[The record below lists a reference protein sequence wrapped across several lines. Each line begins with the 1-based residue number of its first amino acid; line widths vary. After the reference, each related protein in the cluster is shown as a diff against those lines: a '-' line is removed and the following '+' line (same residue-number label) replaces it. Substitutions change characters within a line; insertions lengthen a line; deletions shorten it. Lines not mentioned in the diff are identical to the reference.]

1 METDFAILEGIQKA
15 LLDGQ
20 ELGRAIQKLRVFIH
34 NHPFLRVGSQFED
47 IVTNYQLMKEYMLKG
62 FKDEQREKLYRNL
75 LCRMVRL
82 VNDIYLRLQIE
93 KGIGTFAQAYN
104 KTDKMNFS
112 FDSITETLEGFVQDI
127 AMLSL
132 EPEDSRGDKQRQ
144 IYRTHQHY
152 MENVFES
159 FLVSG
164 QWSDSMVKSAT
175 QLLVS
180 PTIDVNDAR
189 LLVSALMLSAMNVF
203 DVNKF
208 RTLVN
213 VYLEAVDDVLRQRAL
228 VGIVFAL
235 PKNDYSLFPQYKEAV
250 SLLCQQEKNC
260 RELLELQM
268 QMFYCMDTDR
278 DNETIQREII
288 PTLMKN
294 NNFRIT
300 RFGIEEKEDDPMDDI
315 LHPDAA
321 DKAMEE
327 LENGIQRMM
336 NMQKAGSDIYFGGFS
351 QMKRFSFFYSI
362 SNWFVPFSVEHP
374 ELQHVMEKMKGT
386 RFLEILLENGP
397 FCDSDKYSFAL
408 AMTSIVDKL
417 PANMKEMLNSQ
428 EMVGPAMPIADKNSP
443 AYIRRMYLQDLYRFF
458 RVCMQR
464 TDFHNPFDYVKDVRN
479 FFFANPVFSD
489 TPLRAFAIELDYF
502 LMKRKESR
510 LLDMML
516 KNYEEHDNADYLL
529 VSAQQALS
537 QSRLEE
543 AGKLFNKVL
552 ESQPDDERALKGLA
566 QASFILGDYE
576 NARSC
581 YQKLNELKP
590 DSRQYLLNLCISQIN
605 VGSPEEGINGL
616 YRLDYEAPDNLNV
629 KRALAWGLL
638 VQHNVEQAERVYD
651 KLLASGKCMAADY
664 LNAGYCKWFAGQL
677 DVAVKYFR
685 EYRKGVAEE
694 KDSLSLV
701 EVFKGDAKL
710 LSQYGIGDTD
720 MKVLADIICEE
731 DVEVH

>member
-20 ELGRAIQKLRVFIH
+20 ELGWAIQKLRVFIH

-132 EPEDSRGDKQRQ
+132 EPEDSRDDKQRQ

-235 PKNDYSLFPQYKEAV
+235 PKNDYSLFPQYKEAI
-250 SLLCQQEKNC
+250 SLLCQ
-260 RELLELQM
+260 
-268 QMFYCMDTDR
+268 
-278 DNETIQREII
+278 
-288 PTLMKN
+288 
-294 NNFRIT
+294 
-300 RFGIEEKEDDPMDDI
+300 
-315 LHPDAA
+315 
-321 DKAMEE
+321 
-327 LENGIQRMM
+327 
-336 NMQKAGSDIYFGGFS
+336 
-351 QMKRFSFFYSI
+351 
-362 SNWFVPFSVEHP
+362 
-374 ELQHVMEKMKGT
+374 
-386 RFLEILLENGP
+386 
-397 FCDSDKYSFAL
+397 
-408 AMTSIVDKL
+408 
-417 PANMKEMLNSQ
+417 
-428 EMVGPAMPIADKNSP
+428 
-443 AYIRRMYLQDLYRFF
+443 
-458 RVCMQR
+458 
-464 TDFHNPFDYVKDVRN
+464 
-479 FFFANPVFSD
+479 
-489 TPLRAFAIELDYF
+489 
-502 LMKRKESR
+502 
-510 LLDMML
+510 
-516 KNYEEHDNADYLL
+516 
-529 VSAQQALS
+529 
-537 QSRLEE
+537 
-543 AGKLFNKVL
+543 
-552 ESQPDDERALKGLA
+552 
-566 QASFILGDYE
+566 
-576 NARSC
+576 
-581 YQKLNELKP
+581 
-590 DSRQYLLNLCISQIN
+590 
-605 VGSPEEGINGL
+605 
-616 YRLDYEAPDNLNV
+616 
-629 KRALAWGLL
+629 
-638 VQHNVEQAERVYD
+638 
-651 KLLASGKCMAADY
+651 
-664 LNAGYCKWFAGQL
+664 
-677 DVAVKYFR
+677 
-685 EYRKGVAEE
+685 
-694 KDSLSLV
+694 
-701 EVFKGDAKL
+701 
-710 LSQYGIGDTD
+710 
-720 MKVLADIICEE
+720 
-731 DVEVH
+731 